1 MVQYWF
7 LGDKHEV
14 KSVPHGNAKK
24 NKIPFQRTRESTKD
38 KLRAATTT
46 VEPKR
51 AYNQTKVAIGKTS
64 DLPSAA
70 AAPRDPMQAK
80 NFRKISSKPSKS
92 IQSDKSDNHN
102 HCDPLFAVLL
112 QCKEQQGDLNTA
124 FVQEVRCAPEPEVV
138 CATQQ
143 QLTDIGRFCCD
154 PQHFTVLGVDPSFNV
169 GKFCYT
175 LTTYRHLMVVDKVT
189 GKNPVM
195 IGPVLFH
202 MRKLESSYKLLASTM
217 VNMNPNLSGLLSFGT
232 DGELNIGKAFSDQ
245 FIFAA
250 HMRCKKHLE
259 DNIDS
264 AMVRIGIPTKIRRQ
278 ILLDVFGGR
287 EGDTQYFGLADAISA
302 SEFDD
307 KLVLVEQKWA
317 EYHPLGLTFA
327 EWFRRN
333 SVGVMKDSMLRPLR
347 EQCQLGSPPDFFY
360 NNGNE
365 SMNKLYQKWCKESS
379 GERQLDMSEATG
391 EMRALVAQR
400 QMDVEDAIFGVGPYK
415 VIPEFQHLA
424 VDPTVFRSMSKEQR
438 LAVIKPF
445 NKVTVTHLI
454 LTYHM
459 PHSLHPLVFIQKI
472 K

>member
-1 MVQYWF
+1 
-7 LGDKHEV
+7 
-14 KSVPHGNAKK
+14 
-24 NKIPFQRTRESTKD
+24 
-38 KLRAATTT
+38 
-46 VEPKR
+46 
-51 AYNQTKVAIGKTS
+51 
-64 DLPSAA
+64 
-70 AAPRDPMQAK
+70 
-80 NFRKISSKPSKS
+80 
-92 IQSDKSDNHN
+92 
-102 HCDPLFAVLL
+102 
-112 QCKEQQGDLNTA
+112 
-124 FVQEVRCAPEPEVV
+124 
-138 CATQQ
+138 
-143 QLTDIGRFCCD
+143 
-154 PQHFTVLGVDPSFNV
+154 
-169 GKFCYT
+169 
-175 LTTYRHLMVVDKVT
+175 
-189 GKNPVM
+189 
-195 IGPVLFH
+195 
-202 MRKLESSYKLLASTM
+202 
-217 VNMNPNLSGLLSFGT
+217 
-232 DGELNIGKAFSDQ
+232 
-245 FIFAA
+245 
-250 HMRCKKHLE
+250 
-259 DNIDS
+259 
-264 AMVRIGIPTKIRRQ
+264 MVRIGIPTKIRRQ

-438 LAVIKPF
+438 LAVIKRF